1 MEALVIRGKMEL
13 NVNFYELEGA
23 IFILETSRKTV
34 PVMYIMLRNLRIEPN
49 NDKQGKAKIMI
60 FVQMQNQL

>member
-1 MEALVIRGKMEL
+1 MS
-13 NVNFYELEGA
+13 
-23 IFILETSRKTV
+23 ILETGRGTV
-34 PVMYIMLRNLRIEPN
+34 SAMDIMLRNLRIEPN

>member
-1 MEALVIRGKMEL
+1 MEL